1 MKNENVDVKEKI
13 ANEVIKDFVWRR
25 RWRLVTWIGVSIF
38 AMFAIVKYLLAYG
51 LPTVGDQIAVIGIK
65 GEIGQGQI
73 ASADKVV
80 PVLRSAF
87 ENENVKVVILEINSG
102 GGSPSEA
109 ERITSEIDRL
119 KKKHPKPIV
128 SVIGGLGAS
137 AAYMIAVH
145 TDNVVAGKYSLV
157 GSIGVIMQGYD
168 AHKLAERFDVKQH
181 VYASGPFKDLM
192 NPLHEPTDAEKKVL
206 QAIVDNAAQA
216 FIAEVKEK
224 RGKKLTRDDI
234 YTGEVWNGLDAVK
247 FGLIDKIGTLESVT
261 AGYSNLKVSNFGP
274 NLKSPFS
281 ANFAHALGAGF
292 AEGSLTVG
300 KQQIEYVK

>member
-1 MKNENVDVKEKI
+1 MKNEDAKEKL

-38 AMFAIVKYLLAYG
+38 AMFAIAKYLIAYG
-51 LPTVGDQIAVIGIK
+51 LPSFGNQIAVIEIS

-80 PVLRSAF
+80 PVLRNAF
-87 ENENVKVVILEINSG
+87 ESENVKVVILEINSG

-109 ERITSEIDRL
+109 ERINSEIDRL
-119 KKKHPKPIV
+119 KKKYPKPIV

-145 TDNVVAGKYSLV
+145 TDKIIAGKYSLV

-168 AHKLAERFDVKQH
+168 AHKLAERLDVKQH
-181 VYASGPFKDLM
+181 VYASGPYKDLM
-192 NPLHEPTDAEKKVL
+192 NPLREPTEAEKKVL
-206 QAIVDNAAQA
+206 QAIVDNAAHA
-216 FIAEVKEK
+216 FIAEVKMQ

-234 YTGEVWNGLDAVK
+234 YTGQVWNGLDAIQ

-261 AGYSNLKVSNFGP
+261 AGYGDLKVSDFGP
-274 NLKSPFS
+274 KIKSPFS
-281 ANFAHALGAGF
+281 ANFAHELGAGF
-292 AEGSLTVG
+292 AEGALTMG
-300 KQQIEYVK
+300 KQEIKYLK

>member
-1 MKNENVDVKEKI
+1 
-13 ANEVIKDFVWRR
+13 
-25 RWRLVTWIGVSIF
+25 
-38 AMFAIVKYLLAYG
+38 
-51 LPTVGDQIAVIGIK
+51 
-65 GEIGQGQI
+65 
-73 ASADKVV
+73 
-80 PVLRSAF
+80 
-87 ENENVKVVILEINSG
+87 
-102 GGSPSEA
+102 
-109 ERITSEIDRL
+109 
-119 KKKHPKPIV
+119 
-128 SVIGGLGAS
+128 
-137 AAYMIAVH
+137 MIAVH

-168 AHKLAERFDVKQH
+168 AHKLAERFDIKQH

-292 AEGSLTVG
+292 AEGALTLG